1 MIHYYVFR
9 DFDFVLRLGAGDLA
23 FFLLP
28 RFGASELTAATAS
41 VTETRPKPYLGCQ
54 NP

>member
-9 DFDFVLRLGAGDLA
+9 DFDFILRLGAGDLA
-23 FFLLP
+23 FFPLP
-28 RFGASELTAATAS
+28 RFAASDVTAVTAS
-41 VTETRPKPYLGCQ
+41 VTDTRPNPYLGCQ